1 MLFVIWKI
9 ILLDFISLMILVR
22 KYKIKT
28 IIKLIIN
35 KLIKL
40 FIFTW

>member
-35 KLIKL
+35 KLIINK
-40 FIFTW
+40 